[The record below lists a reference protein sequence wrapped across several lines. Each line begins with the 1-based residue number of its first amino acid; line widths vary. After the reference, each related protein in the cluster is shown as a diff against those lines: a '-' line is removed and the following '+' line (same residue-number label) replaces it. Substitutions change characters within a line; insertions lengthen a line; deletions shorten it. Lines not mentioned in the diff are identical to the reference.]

1 VCSLFCYLI
10 FELIFLQITEPKPLP
25 AIPLLPGIEVLQQLQ
40 TVGQFQRKRVCEAE
54 PARQTKARIEQ
65 VGSDASKA
73 APVPTPVPNPV
84 PAAPVAV
91 PGSATPVKAAAAT
104 DKEAFLLDPRRM
116 YVLKLFLQG
125 RSYFNPAPTPFRKR
139 QPTEDTLLYIQ
150 QRKAHYNSSAHVMP

>member
-1 VCSLFCYLI
+1 LNQF
-10 FELIFLQITEPKPLP
+10 FLQITEPKPLP

-65 VGSDASKA
+65 VRGDASKA
-73 APVPTPVPNPV
+73 ATVPNQVPNPV
-84 PAAPVAV
+84 QAAPVASPA
-91 PGSATPVKAAAAT
+91 PGIASPVKAAAAT

-125 RSYFNPAPTPFRKR
+125 KSYFNPAPTPFRKR
-139 QPTEDTLLYIQ
+139 QATEDILLYIQ
-150 QRKAHYNSSAHVMP
+150 QRKAHYNSSAHVMPCPDFI

>member
-1 VCSLFCYLI
+1 MNQF
-10 FELIFLQITEPKPLP
+10 FLQITEPKPLP

-40 TVGQFQRKRVCEAE
+40 TVAQFQRKRVCEAE

-65 VGSDASKA
+65 VGGDASKA
-73 APVPTPVPNPV
+73 ATVPNQVPNPAQ
-84 PAAPVAV
+84 AAPVAAPM

-125 RSYFNPAPTPFRKR
+125 RSYFNPVPTPFRKR
-139 QPTEDTLLYIQ
+139 QPTEDILLYIQ
-150 QRKAHYNSSAHVMP
+150 QRKAHYNSSAHVMPCPDFI